1 MESNITTS
9 ADDSSRTAT
18 NRRQPSACSAACEI
32 SASRWRSRL
41 HDDGVTERATF
52 TSFSLELSRP
62 ALKTRHAHGSDIAK
76 THEPHLAKTA
86 LKAIDTVGCQ
96 VRLFGRRHLDQHE
109 PLFSRSD
116 GQTVVER
123 DDFER

>member
-18 NRRQPSACSAACEI
+18 NRRQPSACSAASEI

-52 TSFSLELSRP
+52 TSFSLAMVSSP
-62 ALKTRHAHGSDIAK
+62 AAA
-76 THEPHLAKTA
+76 
-86 LKAIDTVGCQ
+86 
-96 VRLFGRRHLDQHE
+96 
-109 PLFSRSD
+109 
-116 GQTVVER
+116 QTVAACTPSTPTHQRQRMKARPEPATLAAGDITTRTIADIVKLAVPR
-123 DDFER
+123 QQILTDA